1 MEMQEYN
8 CCYEPKKK
16 CKKTNCL
23 EIIAIIFSILFV
35 SAIGIIAGTLAAE
48 FFLSYIAS
56 VVVLTIVFG
65 ILLVLT
71 ILLLFCK
78 KSKDKH

>member
-35 SAIGIIAGTLAAE
+35 AAIGIIAGTLAAE
-48 FFLSYIAS
+48 FFLSYIAYCCCINNS
-56 VVVLTIVFG
+56 FWNTFGFNHTSFVL
-65 ILLVLT
+65 
-71 ILLLFCK
+71 
-78 KSKDKH
+78 